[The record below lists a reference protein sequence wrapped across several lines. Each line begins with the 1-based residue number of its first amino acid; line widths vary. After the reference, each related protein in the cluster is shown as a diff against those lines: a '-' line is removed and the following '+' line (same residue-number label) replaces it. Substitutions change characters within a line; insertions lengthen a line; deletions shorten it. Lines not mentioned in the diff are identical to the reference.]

1 LEGMEIRYQ
10 LLKKENLLIQ
20 KFIGFFSINDYL
32 KYNKHIIK
40 KFSSI
45 LIKKVLIDFRELT
58 FAEDMDKIPDSFNE
72 KLNRIVEIRKKINK
86 NEHKNKG
93 VTLVIL
99 VDKPLPTVIA
109 LLFVNSFTSMDYN
122 YCSTA
127 SKVCELLK
135 LPFLHDNLENIL
147 NNLENRFN
155 HV

>member
-1 LEGMEIRYQ
+1 MEVRYQ

-20 KFIGFFSINDYL
+20 KFIGLFSLNDYL
-32 KYNKHIIK
+32 KYNKHIVK

-45 LIKKVLIDFRELT
+45 VIKKVLIDFRDLT
-58 FAEDMDKIPDSFNE
+58 FIENADKTPGDFTENLD
-72 KLNRIVEIRKKINK
+72 KIVEIRKSINQ
-86 NEHKNKG
+86 NEHKNSE

-109 LLFVNSFTSMDYN
+109 LLFVNSFTGVDYN

-135 LPFLHDNLENIL
+135 ISFSPDNLVNIL
-147 NNLENRFN
+147 NNLENTFN
-155 HV
+155 NV